1 MVVIVWFE
9 GIEGKKEK
17 KSIIIIHDF
26 LKNISDG
33 QFWQEKFWSM
43 YTGETK
49 SQLRYMLCKS
59 GKSSANSKN
68 YATWTFSLCILL
80 LPSASLSVK
89 KKKNPSRE
97 EGNVT
102 RKTLK
107 CCVAWIYGAV
117 NIVTSRLPVCFQLCF
132 AGVISITEPPWVTSL
147 LKSQEVSDADWQ
159 GIWWGEK
166 KTQPELVF
174 WKAAY

>member
-89 KKKNPSRE
+89 KKKKSISWRGQRDSKNTKMLR
-97 EGNVT
+97 
-102 RKTLK
+102 
-107 CCVAWIYGAV
+107 
-117 NIVTSRLPVCFQLCF
+117 RLDLRRR
-132 AGVISITEPPWVTSL
+132 
-147 LKSQEVSDADWQ
+147 
-159 GIWWGEK
+159 
-166 KTQPELVF
+166 
-174 WKAAY
+174 